1 MSRSCLTAVVFL
13 ILVFSAQSV
22 SAQGSEYELDEV
34 LEMARAYAP
43 LLAEHDARE
52 DHARWQ
58 KYRAERAWWPSLQA
72 QSLLAPVPAEAD
84 PSRID
89 ENIDEILSLN
99 LGPYFRQ
106 TARVTMPIYTFGRI
120 SAAQELADV
129 GVDVA
134 SLQRDAAIQ
143 DHLLRA
149 RQAYH
154 GRQLARAFE
163 ELLAEGDALIKDTLE
178 EMEEDR
184 AFGEADFSTA
194 DLRRLQIFNAELDT
208 MLLDNGRLKDL
219 TESALRYLTD
229 TDEPMEVPALRP
241 EDAELPIGG
250 LELYQEAARENRPEI
265 AQLQKAVEAR
275 RLQED
280 LSRREFYPNLFVAFD
295 FGFGWSTEAPAF
307 QRVCR
312 RVEEGGPCVN
322 SETLFTRPYANP
334 FDTLTF
340 GVAVGLQWRF
350 DFAQQYGRLQESRA
364 RTTQTEAQEER
375 ALGAMRLEIEEAWRT
390 TSDARA
396 RIDIERR
403 RFDTARRWRN
413 QYGLQSDLR
422 GGADMRDALDPLRAY
437 YEGRVGYL
445 EAAHAYLAARAE
457 LARKVG
463 VESLDEIEIGLGD

>member
-1 MSRSCLTAVVFL
+1 MSRSCLTAVVLL

-52 DHARWQ
+52 DHAQWQ
-58 KYRAERAWWPSLQA
+58 KYRADRAWWPSLQA

-229 TDEPMEVPALRP
+229 TDGPMEVPALRP
-241 EDAELPIGG
+241 EDAEVPIGG

-280 LSRREFYPNLFVAFD
+280 LSRREFYPNLFLAFD
-295 FGFGWSTEAPAF
+295 FGFGWSTEDPAF

-390 TSDARA
+390 ASDARQ